1 MRSEWMRPIRCQRR
15 SGPHVGGWA
24 WRVLAR
30 DGRLGRRNPHHRG
43 GLRRYRRQGGS
54 APTVIDMIGH
64 DLVTDRSQPNCA
76 GRNRQRRRRE
86 AFGSGCAGQ
95 SAMSWSTR
103 PSSRPVITAQHS
115 RRPSVVEKSY
125 NLSYY
130 CRMSVVNF
138 RTDER
143 SERALA
149 ELMADGS
156 TASDAIRQALVD
168 AVRLRRR
175 EQMRV
180 ESLALMNDDADRAE
194 SRQVLSEM
202 DELRAW

>member
-1 MRSEWMRPIRCQRR
+1 VSGCQ
-15 SGPHVGGWA
+15 
-24 WRVLAR
+24 
-30 DGRLGRRNPHHRG
+30 
-43 GLRRYRRQGGS
+43 LRRC
-54 APTVIDMIGH
+54 AP
-64 DLVTDRSQPNCA
+64 
-76 GRNRQRRRRE
+76 
-86 AFGSGCAGQ
+86 
-95 SAMSWSTR
+95 
-103 PSSRPVITAQHS
+103 
-115 RRPSVVEKSY
+115 VVEMSY
-125 NLSYY
+125 GVSYY
-130 CRMSVVNF
+130 CRMPVLNF

-156 TASDAIRQALVD
+156 TASEAIRQALVD

-180 ESLALMNDDADRAE
+180 ESMALMNDDADRAE